1 MVRGEIYF
9 VDLEPRSG
17 SEQAGRRP
25 CIIVS
30 TDAFNQARG
39 WRSITVVP
47 LTSAERWQMAS
58 PTTVLF
64 KAGECGLPKNCAALA
79 HQITTIDRDKIIGS
93 RIGSLSIEH
102 LANLSRALLNYLAL
116 PVSS

>member
-9 VDLEPRSG
+9 ADLHPRSG
-17 SEQAGRRP
+17 SEQSGRRP

-39 WRSITVVP
+39 WRSLTVVP
-47 LTSAERWQMAS
+47 LTSSERWQTAS

-64 KAGECGLPKNCAALA
+64 TAGESGLPKNCAALA
-79 HQITTIDRDKIIGS
+79 HQITTLDRTKIVGAKIGE
-93 RIGSLSIEH
+93 LTPPK
-102 LANLSRALLNYLAL
+102 LAELNQALRNYLELTEA
-116 PVSS
+116 

>member
-1 MVRGEIYF
+1 MVRGGIYF

-17 SEQAGRRP
+17 SEQSGRRP

-47 LTSAERWQMAS
+47 LTSAERWQTAS
-58 PTTVLF
+58 PTTLLF
-64 KAGECGLPKNCAALA
+64 KAGECGLTKDCAALG
-79 HQITTIDRDKIIGS
+79 HQITTIDRDKIIGDQ
-93 RIGSLSIEH
+93 IGSLSGQQ
-102 LANLSRALLNYLAL
+102 LADLNRALINYLDLQAR
-116 PVSS
+116 